1 MGSNVVMSLKQS
13 AFRAAYRLRIETWYS
28 ASAHVVLIYALGIG
42 ALFLFLSQTSH
53 PITWYQWAV
62 IPLVA
67 LVSNILEW
75 AMHLYVMHR
84 PRKNMIARAIY
95 KRHTQMHHQFFTETN
110 CKIDAIR
117 DFRIVFFPPYTEIAA
132 LALAV
137 PGSLLIG
144 LLLGANAGWLS
155 MSTVVSLYMVYE
167 LFHLCCRVNDN
178 WFVRTTPFIN
188 TIRRHH
194 VAHHEHAIM
203 MDRNMNLTFPIAD
216 WLFRS
221 SDLNRGLLGTLFNG
235 YSNKFVKKDMERKSR
250 RPGFKATGN
259 ESAALARGAIA
270 LYAGDRTIEGNVVI
284 RDNAKL
290 DPQLGIASYAEGLDW
305 GSDSPA
311 ARQLAFALLVDH
323 LGDPDRAA
331 ALVPA
336 FERVMVQQFDNEWE
350 LTSTELGDA
359 IAALQVRITL
369 KKSVLIQSVT
379 SADKR

>member
-1 MGSNVVMSLKQS
+1 MTIKQS
-13 AFRAAYRLRIETWYS
+13 AFRDAYRLKIEAWYS
-28 ASAHVVLIYALGIG
+28 AAAHVVLIYALGIG
-42 ALFLFLSQTSH
+42 ALALLLSHISR

-84 PRKNMIARAIY
+84 PRKKMIARAIY
-95 KRHTQMHHQFFTETN
+95 KRHTQMHHQFFTEKN
-110 CKIDAIR
+110 CTIDAIR
-117 DFRIVFFPPYTEIAA
+117 DFRIVFFPPYTELAA

-167 LFHLCCRVNDN
+167 LFHLCCHVNDN
-178 WFVRTTPFIN
+178 WFVRTIPFIN

-216 WLFRS
+216 WLFRT

-250 RPGFKATGN
+250 RPGFKANGD
-259 ESAALARGAIA
+259 ESAAFTGGKAA
-270 LYAGDRTIEGNVVI
+270 LYAGDRTIEGNIVT
-284 RDNAKL
+284 RDSVKL
-290 DPQLGIASYAEGLDW
+290 DPRLDIARYADGLDW
-305 GSDSPA
+305 GADSPA

-323 LGDPDRAA
+323 LGDPARAA

-336 FERVMVQQFDNEWE
+336 FEHAMVQRLDNEWE
-350 LTSTELGDA
+350 LTSTELENS
-359 IAALQVRITL
+359 IAAFQP
-369 KKSVLIQSVT
+369 
-379 SADKR
+379 